1 MRGAP
6 LKTDIPATHESQEPH
21 VIAGWVAAVAQ
32 ACDAQHLSSK
42 ELFAEAGIDL
52 TAVRKP
58 TARFPIS
65 RMNRVYELIQEATD
79 DSSFGLSIAEFVHP
93 TTMHALGYSL
103 FASSTL
109 ESFCRRIV
117 RYFRLVSTNAVSQLE
132 RTASE
137 YRLVMVPTLHAEQYY
152 PQDAWMATILR
163 YIREIYRPDYEPLG
177 VCLQRPQ
184 PTRNKRRFDQY
195 FGVEVD
201 FGCEA
206 NRLHLDPADMHV
218 DLPAANAELARNND
232 EVVMNLLARMDRE
245 DIITRLR
252 ALIVEL
258 LPSGECSK
266 EATAARLNMSER
278 SLQSKLAARGTSYR
292 ILLNE
297 TRQELAE
304 QYMRQGRHSVSEV
317 TYLLGFADVSSFSR
331 AFRNWTGVSPSEFR
345 ERSLGSAA

>member
-1 MRGAP
+1 MEAAQ
-6 LKTDIPATHESQEPH
+6 KIYDSQEPN

-32 ACDAQHLSSK
+32 ACDACGLNSE
-42 ELFAEAGIDL
+42 ELFAEAGINIGDL
-52 TAVRKP
+52 RNS

-65 RMNRVYELIQEATD
+65 QMSHVYELIREATD
-79 DSSFGLSIAEFVHP
+79 DPSFGLRIADFVHP

-117 RYFRLVSTNAVSQLE
+117 RYFRLVSTNAESQLE

-137 YRLVMVPTLHAEQYY
+137 YRLVMVPTQQGEQHY

-163 YIREIYRPDYEPLG
+163 YVREIYRPDFTPLG
-177 VCLQRPQ
+177 VCLTRPIPQRNGP
-184 PTRNKRRFDQY
+184 RFEQY
-195 FGVEVD
+195 FGAEVT
-201 FGCEA
+201 FGCDA
-206 NRLHLDPADMHV
+206 NRLIFSPADMHA
-218 DLPAANAELARNND
+218 DLPAANAELARRND
-232 EVVMNLLARMDRE
+232 EVVMNLLARMDKE

-297 TRQELAE
+297 TRNELAE

-345 ERSLGSAA
+345 ERNLHRT